1 MTRSLFR
8 SFLLSILLT
17 ALVLP
22 LRAGA
27 IIEGDP
33 ADGNVDSSVANNS
46 AYYQVYDIEIGN
58 PPNSNGACAMVEAF
72 PLPYLAPGQTVSAA
86 TISFYLDSDGSN
98 QSAVDYNMQLYGLN
112 RVSLATAVPLSGTAA
127 TRADFYAGKDDTANT
142 LLDATFI
149 PTAPTLSKTYS
160 YSGSNL
166 ASFINKQYT
175 NSIFS
180 ALGLSNAR
188 YIYFRLSPDTEIND
202 GAKFDEIASARN
214 PNRTFHPMLS
224 LTISGGITNTAGSLQ
239 FSFNLPQNSQGSYV
253 TSAGVYNPTTG
264 ALVRTLWNNIQY
276 QAGMNYG
283 AWDGKDDSG
292 KVLAGGTNY
301 QIKLIY
307 HNVQYVWQGMVG
319 NTSATQV
326 GRNVYRSFEKIHDM
340 TFTGNMGYYSVG
352 YNENAAAFHQFSAST
367 PQVPLELNAGGTLT
381 DPSSSMYYVTSDAA
395 KTYWAKTQGGFSA
408 ANTYVIGIN
417 NGSNSI
423 YTFPKGTTPPS
434 GQGQYASCV
443 DFDGT
448 AGQPNSAEGIAVQ
461 QGASGDLFVSHGN
474 LNVVRVFDKIQGN
487 LLGTI
492 AVTNPGR
499 MATAPNGDVW
509 IISYAATPTVS
520 RYTFANGKGTLDE
533 TITGLSNPEGV
544 GVSPDGTL
552 LLVAD
557 GGASMQIKAFTN
569 ATGVVANTGTPL
581 WTYGTLGGMAGP
593 ALTTS
598 SFNFNV
604 QYANTNGFANNEAF
618 VAFNPDGT
626 FWLEDGGND
635 RYLHFSI
642 TGTTLGYIE
651 QITYNDCSYQTTVDL
666 TDATRVFNQFT
677 EYAVNYSLPLGGTN
691 GSWKMVNNW
700 SIGLPNDSTHLYFG
714 EYNGW
719 INVVTLSNGRTY
731 GFLNNFNNNNSQ
743 DMFELSASGP
753 ARFTGYQFTNNP
765 LIYADGSLRFNVS
778 NGVGPLTCYSA
789 PLTGFDSANNP
800 VWGSAALLASTV
812 LTAANPLPLT
822 TYPMRTEVTASG
834 VVIDFDGNHFDAG
847 YHLGGIALGGTT
859 FKWQASPSSTGTYW
873 FPQDGH
879 FDMGNGVNYAGNYA
893 GVLGRN
899 IIYGYHGELW
909 GGGEASQWVNYLD
922 NGLMVGR
929 FGTYGNINTLNGA
942 TPGFAGNSFYW
953 SLVTG
958 PDGNVYLYHGDEANH
973 GGTNRWLIT
982 GWDAIAEM
990 NGTAA
995 VGSTV
1000 NLDSS
1005 TAGPSVTVT
1014 SPLNGTVD
1022 SNGSSLTLSAQ
1033 AGGNGAAITS
1043 VQFMDGTNSLG
1054 SVNVA
1059 PFMLN
1064 YSGLAAGSHTL
1075 TAVATDANGLSTTSA
1090 PVSVTISGD
1099 GTSAPPPAPTS
1110 LSTSDVTDQS
1120 VTLNWTE
1127 PPIGTTSSTIGN
1139 IISFQSD
1146 VAGDS
1151 NALAPTAVAGVS
1163 PYAVADFN
1171 LLGQTTGS
1179 AVQLNV
1185 LNSAGATVANLGI
1198 NAGILPSSS
1207 FNSTNSLTGTTAK
1220 LFGSVIQTH
1229 STALSFSIV
1238 PYTDYDLVVYS
1249 LPGNLA
1255 KANESTSLTLTQGT
1269 TTSAVTQNFT
1279 AAPTTYAVAHVPFGT
1294 PTTTLTN
1301 INTVVFQGLST
1312 PFFTLAGG
1320 NIAGYQIVERP
1331 LDQGTPTSYMIQRAA
1346 GTSGAFATI
1355 GTASGSTTTFIDTSS
1370 LNASTSYQYRIL
1382 AVNSFG
1388 TSAGSNTVTV
1398 TTSASTAASGTSFAS
1413 WQSKYFTAE
1422 QLADATISGPT
1433 EDPYGSG
1440 VANLLAYALQLDP
1453 ATARPTDVPQPVIT
1467 NGHLTVTYFIPNSI
1481 TDITY
1486 IVEVSPDLMNW
1497 NSGAGYTQTTSSVT
1511 SANGTTITVQDVT
1524 AATVQKHFMRLRVT
1538 QNQ

>member
-8 SFLLSILLT
+8 SFLLITLLT
-17 ALVLP
+17 SLVAP

-33 ADGNVDSSVANNS
+33 ADGNVDSGTPNNT

-58 PPNSNGACAMVEAF
+58 PPASAGACDLIEAF

-86 TISFYLDSDGSN
+86 SISFYLDSGGSN
-98 QSAVDYNMQLYGLN
+98 QSSVDYNMQLYGLN
-112 RVSLATAVPLSGTAA
+112 RLSVATAVPLSSNVA
-127 TRADFYAGKDDTANT
+127 TRADFYVGKDDTANT

-149 PTAPTLSKTYS
+149 PTSPALSHTYS

-166 ASFINKQYT
+166 VSFINKQYT
-175 NSIFS
+175 NSAF
-180 ALGLSNAR
+180 AGLGLSNAR
-188 YIYFRLSPDTEIND
+188 YIYFRLNPDTVIND

-224 LTISGGITNTAGSLQ
+224 LTISGGITSTAGSLQ
-239 FSFNLPQNSQGSYV
+239 FSFNLPQNSQGSYE
-253 TSAGVYNPTTG
+253 TSAGVYSPTTG
-264 ALVRTLWNNIQY
+264 ALVRTLWNNVQY
-276 QAGMNYG
+276 AAGMNYG
-283 AWDGKDDSG
+283 VWDGKDESG
-292 KVLAGGTNY
+292 KALPTGTNY

-319 NTSATQV
+319 NTSATEV
-326 GRNVYRSFEKIHDM
+326 GRDVYRSFEKIHDM
-340 TFTGNMGYYSVG
+340 TFTGTMGYYSVG
-352 YNENAAAFHQFSAST
+352 YNENAATYHQFVAST
-367 PQVPLELNAGGTLT
+367 PQIPLEVTVGGVLT
-381 DPSSSMYYVTSDAA
+381 DPSSSMYYVTSDAT
-395 KTYWAKTQGGFSA
+395 KTYWAKTAGGFSA
-408 ANTYVIGIN
+408 ANTYVIAVN

-423 YTFPKGTTPPS
+423 YSFPKGTTPPS
-434 GQGQYASCV
+434 GQGQYSSCV
-443 DFDGT
+443 DFDG
-448 AGQPNSAEGIAVQ
+448 AANQPNSADGVTVQ
-461 QGASGDLFVSHGN
+461 QGATGDLFVSHGN

-492 AVTNPGR
+492 GVTNPGR
-499 MATAPNGDVW
+499 MATTPNGDVW
-509 IISYAATPTVS
+509 IISSGATPSVS
-520 RYTFANGKGTLDE
+520 RYTFADGKATLDQ

-557 GGASMQIKAFTN
+557 GGASMQLKAFTN
-569 ATGVVANTGTPL
+569 SAGVVADMSTPL

-593 ALTTS
+593 AITTS

-604 QYANTNGFANNEAF
+604 QFANTNNFMTNEAF

-626 FWLEDGGND
+626 FWLEDGGNG

-642 TGTTLGYIE
+642 NGTTLSYIE

-677 EYAVNYSLPLGGTN
+677 EYSINYSLPLGGTN

-700 SIGLPNDSTHLYFG
+700 GIGLPHDSTHLYFG
-714 EYNGW
+714 TYNGW
-719 INVVTLSNGRTY
+719 TNVVTLSNGRTY

-743 DMFELSASGP
+743 DLFELSASGP
-753 ARFTGYQFTNNP
+753 ARFTGYQFTNAP
-765 LIYADGSLRFNVS
+765 LIYPDGSFRFNVS
-778 NGVGPLTCYSA
+778 NGVGPLTYYSA
-789 PLTGFDSANNP
+789 PLTGFDSSNNP
-800 VWGSAALLASTV
+800 IWGSPALLASTV
-812 LTAANPLPLT
+812 LTSANPIPLN
-822 TYPMRTEVTASG
+822 TYPMRTEVTAGG
-834 VVIDFDGNHFDAG
+834 VVIDFDGNHFDTG
-847 YHLGGIALGGTT
+847 YHLGGLALGGTT
-859 FKWQASPSSTGTYW
+859 WKWQASPSSTGTYW

-879 FDMGNGVNYAGNYA
+879 FDLGNGVNYAGNYA
-893 GVLGRN
+893 GVVGRN

-929 FGTYGNINTLNGA
+929 FGTYGNISSLTGA
-942 TPGFAGNSFYW
+942 TPGFAGNAFNW
-953 SLVTG
+953 SLVNG
-958 PDGNVYLYHGDEANH
+958 PDGNVYLYHADEANH

-995 VGSTV
+995 VGATV

-1005 TAGPSVTVT
+1005 TTGPSVTIT

-1033 AGGNGAAITS
+1033 AGGVGAAITS

-1054 SVNVA
+1054 SVNA
-1059 PFMLN
+1059 PPFMLN
-1064 YSGLAAGSHTL
+1064 YSGLGAGSHTI

-1090 PVSVTISGD
+1090 PVNVTISGD

-1110 LSTSDVTDQS
+1110 LSSSDVTDQS
-1120 VTLNWTE
+1120 VTLSWTE
-1127 PPIGTTSSTIGN
+1127 PAIGTTSSTIGN

-1146 VAGDS
+1146 VPGDS
-1151 NALAPTAVAGVS
+1151 NALAPTAVAGAS
-1163 PYAVADFN
+1163 PYSVANFN
-1171 LLGQTTGS
+1171 LLGQTTGT

-1185 LNSAGATVANLGI
+1185 LNSAGSTVANLGI
-1198 NAGILPSSS
+1198 SAGIQPSSS
-1207 FNSTNSLTGTTAK
+1207 YSSTNSMTGTTAK
-1220 LFGSVIQTH
+1220 LFNSVVQTYA
-1229 STALSFSIV
+1229 TALMFSLV
-1238 PYTDYDLVVYS
+1238 PYTNYDLVVYS

-1269 TTSAVTQNFT
+1269 TTSTVTQNFT
-1279 AAPTTYAVAHVPFGT
+1279 ALPTTYTVAHVPFGT
-1294 PTTTLTN
+1294 TTTLTN

-1312 PFFTLAGG
+1312 PFFTLQGG

-1331 LDQGTPTSYMIQRAA
+1331 LDQGTPTSYMIQRAT

-1355 GTASGSTTTFIDTSS
+1355 GTASGSSTTFTDTSS
-1370 LNASTSYQYRIL
+1370 LDASTSYQYRIL
-1382 AVNSFG
+1382 AVNTFG
-1388 TSAGSNTVTV
+1388 TSANSNTVTV
-1398 TTSASTAASGTSFAS
+1398 TTSAASVAATTSFAS

-1422 QLADATISGPT
+1422 QLADPTISGPT
-1433 EDPYGSG
+1433 QDPYGSG

-1453 ATARPTDVPQPVIT
+1453 STARPTDVPQPVIT

-1481 TDITY
+1481 TDISY
-1486 IVEVSPDLMNW
+1486 IVEVSPDLANW
-1497 NSGAGYTQTTSSVT
+1497 NSGSGFTERISSVA
-1511 SANGTTITVQDVT
+1511 SATGTTVTVQDVT
-1524 AATVQKHFMRLRVT
+1524 AATLQKHFMRLRVT